1 MGTVLHLK
9 SKIVHKCFNAYLG
22 PNYFFSLTGIVLL
35 QCEQQA
41 HNIQG
46 LST

>member
-9 SKIVHKCFNAYLG
+9 SKIVQKCFNADLD
-22 PNYFFSLTGIVLL
+22 PNCFFSLTGIALL
-35 QCEQQA
+35 QCEQQV
-41 HNIQG
+41 HNAQG